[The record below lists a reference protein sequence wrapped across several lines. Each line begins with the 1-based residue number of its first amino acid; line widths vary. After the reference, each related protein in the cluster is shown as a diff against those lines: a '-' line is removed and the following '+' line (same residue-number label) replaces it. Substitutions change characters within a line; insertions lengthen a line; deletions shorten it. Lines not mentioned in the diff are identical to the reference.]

1 MKTYR
6 WATLGCGVIA
16 NELAQAMQKD
26 GRTLYGVANRTYE
39 NAVAFAKKYEV
50 EKVYKNI
57 QDLFEDDDV
66 DIVYISTPHNTHIQY
81 LREALKH
88 GKHVLCEKSITLNAK
103 ELEEAKQLAEENGVV
118 LAEAM
123 TIYHMPLYKKL
134 QEVIRSGKLGKLC
147 MAQMN
152 FGSYKEYDMQNRFFN
167 PNFLLMNPAGEMA
180 TIALT
185 LHAKQPKRGMLAFE
199 NGYVEIYDYPRAE
212 KAVITYTEDASQEV
226 IECGSTKDA
235 LWYEVNDM
243 EEAVSGA
250 ADEMHFDY
258 TVDVMN
264 VMTEI
269 RKAWGLSYPEERES
283 L

>member
-1 MKTYR
+1 MLQIEHMRMQLRLPKSMK
-6 WATLGCGVIA
+6 L
-16 NELAQAMQKD
+16 
-26 GRTLYGVANRTYE
+26 
-39 NAVAFAKKYEV
+39 KKFI
-50 EKVYKNI
+50 KNI

-167 PNFLLMNPAGEMA
+167 PNLAG
-180 TIALT
+180 
-185 LHAKQPKRGMLAFE
+185 
-199 NGYVEIYDYPRAE
+199 
-212 KAVITYTEDASQEV
+212 
-226 IECGSTKDA
+226 
-235 LWYEVNDM
+235 
-243 EEAVSGA
+243 GA
-250 ADEMHFDY
+250 CWTSAYMPFRLFGHLCP
-258 TVDVMN
+258 VHR
-264 VMTEI
+264 I
-269 RKAWGLSYPEERES
+269 RLYHR
-283 L
+283 

>member
-1 MKTYR
+1 
-6 WATLGCGVIA
+6 
-16 NELAQAMQKD
+16 
-26 GRTLYGVANRTYE
+26 
-39 NAVAFAKKYEV
+39 
-50 EKVYKNI
+50 
-57 QDLFEDDDV
+57 
-66 DIVYISTPHNTHIQY
+66 
-81 LREALKH
+81 
-88 GKHVLCEKSITLNAK
+88 
-103 ELEEAKQLAEENGVV
+103 
-118 LAEAM
+118 
-123 TIYHMPLYKKL
+123 
-134 QEVIRSGKLGKLC
+134 
-147 MAQMN
+147 
-152 FGSYKEYDMQNRFFN
+152 
-167 PNFLLMNPAGEMA
+167 MA

-258 TVDVMN
+258 TVDVI
-264 VMTEI
+264 MTEI